1 MSNLQFTK
9 AEDLKTDIL
18 TDIDMLLKIENDLTK
33 SLDNSQLTIAEKDKI
48 LLKVKSIS
56 DMRLKLYSI
65 LDQINIYLQST
76 VTNTTNTLSDQTF
89 ALKIIENEIQQS
101 RDKLNF
107 LKEDKYNKYR
117 QVEINTYYSQKYAE
131 HNKLILWII
140 AILAILTLIVFLNKK
155 NIISYTIYFWL
166 LLVTII
172 LGLLLIGYKL
182 NNMAIRNNMNY
193 QEYDIDFDVKKY
205 KTGSRQPNKNIV
217 DPWGANDTPLCM
229 KE

>member
-76 VTNTTNTLSDQTF
+76 VTNTSNTLSDQTF
-89 ALKIIENEIQQS
+89 ALKIIENEIQES

-193 QEYDIDFDVKKY
+193 QEYDIDFDVQKY
-205 KTGSRQPNKNIV
+205 KKGSTKSNKNTV
-217 DPWGANDTPLCM
+217 DPWSANDTPLCM